1 MATTIVGISQ
11 FVFVLINN
19 QRPLTTRRTTGVI
32 TFGVC
37 VSGWLFWKHR
47 NWAQLLIT
55 LVALAGVGAS
65 LFG

>member
-11 FVFVLINN
+11 FIFILINN
-19 QRPLTTRRTTGVI
+19 QRPLTTRRTILVVG
-32 TFGVC
+32 FGILVAG
-37 VSGWLFWKHR
+37 SLFWKYR
-47 NWAQLLIT
+47 NRAQLIIT